1 MSSETDYPIHPRSAV
16 RRHKERAHY
25 DFGTIHKIMNTSSIW
40 HVSFLPS
47 DPTDPF
53 PTMLPMLGQMAS
65 FENPDADPESQ
76 ALDLYIHGHAASRL
90 MRLPTTSAA
99 AASSSGGNGN
109 ENEEEGIPVCIS
121 AAHMDSLILSLTP
134 FSHSSAYR
142 SAVIHGYA
150 VEITSE
156 AEKSFAMHR
165 ITNGL
170 IPQRWENS
178 RSPPTK
184 SELISTGI
192 LRVRVVSAS
201 AKINVGG
208 PSDERKDLRNEEL
221 VGRVWTGVVPV
232 YERLGTPVEA
242 PGNKVGELP
251 GYLGRWIEE
260 RNREGE
266 EYATRTATMEKKKG

>member
-1 MSSETDYPIHPRSAV
+1 MSETEYAIHPRSTLH
-16 RRHKERAHY
+16 RHKERAHY
-25 DFGTIHKIMNTSSIW
+25 DYGTIHKIMNTAPIW

-47 DPTDPF
+47 DPSDPF
-53 PTMLPMLGQMAS
+53 PCMLPMLGQMAS
-65 FENPDADPESQ
+65 FANPDADPEAD

-90 MRLPTTSAA
+90 MRLPT
-99 AASSSGGNGN
+99 ASSQGNGN
-109 ENEEEGIPVCIS
+109 GDENEGVPVCIS
-121 AAHMDSLILSLTP
+121 AAHIDSLILSLTP
-134 FSHSSAYR
+134 FNHSSAYR
-142 SAVIHGYA
+142 SAIIHGYA
-150 VEITSE
+150 TTVTSE
-156 AEKSFAMHR
+156 DEKLFAMYR

-201 AKINVGG
+201 AKVNVGG
-208 PSDERKDLRNEEL
+208 PSDDRKDLKNEEVL
-221 VGRVWTGVVPV
+221 DSVWTGVVPV

-242 PGNKVGELP
+242 PVNRVKEVP
-251 GYLGRWIEE
+251 AYLKGWIEE

-266 EYATRTATMEKKKG
+266 AYAKKTATMEKKKG